1 MLIVEDGS
9 IVPGA
14 ESYCSVA
21 AADAYHA
28 GRANSTWAGL
38 DQATKEANLR
48 KATEYMVS
56 IYRQR
61 WKGLRASINQ
71 ALDWPR
77 YDVQLDD
84 VGIGCYMGYMP
95 YNSVPTEVQNACA
108 ALALKTNGTE
118 LAPDM
123 ERQIKQ
129 ETIGPIT
136 TVYQDGA
143 PAYTQF
149 RAIDLALRPYLEPKL
164 RMVRA

>member
-21 AADAYHA
+21 AADAYHS
-28 GRANSTWAGL
+28 GRANATWAGL

-77 YDVQLDD
+77 YDV
-84 VGIGCYMGYMP
+84 
-95 YNSVPTEVQNACA
+95 
-108 ALALKTNGTE
+108 
-118 LAPDM
+118 
-123 ERQIKQ
+123 
-129 ETIGPIT
+129 
-136 TVYQDGA
+136 
-143 PAYTQF
+143 
-149 RAIDLALRPYLEPKL
+149 
-164 RMVRA
+164 